1 MSWASSRCEEISS
14 SLVLNSQ
21 WVVLE
26 KIQTSPTEEICAIKG
41 GRKSDMPKRCL
52 MGGESCTV
60 DVSLPKRLHFVKD
73 HFIIYSF

>member
-14 SLVLNSQ
+14 CQVLNSQ

-41 GRKSDMPKRCL
+41 GRKTD
-52 MGGESCTV
+52 GGESCTV

-73 HFIIYSF
+73 HFIICAF